1 MKQVLV
7 RVILVVFAL
16 GFFAAASFAAEPAP
30 PVKPQGQGQ
39 DFERHKANVLARI
52 DARIARNQ
60 EEKAC
65 VQAAKNPGE
74 LRACQEK
81 FKAEAKQQREQM
93 KK

>member
-1 MKQVLV
+1 MKHILV
-7 RVILVVFAL
+7 RIILVMFLAGV
-16 GFFAAASFAAEPAP
+16 FAAASIAAEPTP
-30 PVKPQGQGQ
+30 PPAKAQGQ
-39 DFERHKANVLARI
+39 DFEKHKANVLARI

-60 EEKAC
+60 EEKTC

-74 LRACQEK
+74 LKACQEK